1 MARRKKKQEEE
12 FSIPEN
18 AEIWVEVKIQG
29 VIYGYVTRE
38 HYPTIGT
45 KIFAKGGD
53 LTKVKKIVSKEAWN
67 AFRTTKPRSTKKQ
80 PVHIVQYGAG
90 AKYTG

>member
-53 LTKVKKIVSKEAWN
+53 LTKVKKIVSKEAWS